1 MQNSIPYN
9 LEAEVAVLGGLLNDP
24 EKIYE
29 IREILYPECFYDK
42 KHRIIYD
49 AILSLVQ
56 NNKAI
61 DLLTTVDEL
70 KNNNKLI
77 EAGDV
82 EYLTKLSESVS
93 IATNIYSY
101 AQIVYDKSLI
111 RETINEAKQIIDKA
125 QSVDNADDV
134 IEFAGTRM
142 VALSKLMRSTDFLNW
157 DEVLD
162 QSLTKL
168 HELRENNT
176 KLTGLDTGYKILN
189 DKTNGFHGG
198 ELIVIAARPS
208 MGKTAFALNLMHNI
222 ATSVQNK
229 EPHIAF
235 FSLEM
240 PVDQIINRLL
250 AIQSLI
256 PMSKIKNGNLDD
268 DDMKMIIP
276 SYKIL
281 KELHMHIDET
291 PGVKIN
297 ELKTKARKL
306 KTENKLDAIFV
317 DYLQLITTNQAH
329 LGRTAEVSL
338 ISRELKA
345 LAKELDVP
353 VIALSQ
359 LSRKSEER
367 ASRKPQMSDIR
378 ESGAIEQD
386 ADIIMMLYR
395 PDYYSS
401 ADDGIMQSRVGEA
414 QVLLEKNRNG
424 ATGELEFTFLAET
437 NKFVPYEDKVEF

>member
-157 DEVLD
+157 DEILD

-222 ATSVQNK
+222 ATSTHNK

-240 PVDQIINRLL
+240 PADQIINRLL

-256 PMSKIKNGNLDD
+256 PMSKIKNE
-268 DDMKMIIP
+268 IP
-276 SYKIL
+276 KTTEKEDFEQFL
-281 KELHMHIDET
+281 KEFGPNWITYQYYTDKET
-291 PGVKIN
+291 NESLFSGV
-297 ELKTKARKL
+297 
-306 KTENKLDAIFV
+306 AIVEF
-317 DYLQLITTNQAH
+317 D
-329 LGRTAEVSL
+329 
-338 ISRELKA
+338 
-345 LAKELDVP
+345 KE
-353 VIALSQ
+353 
-359 LSRKSEER
+359 
-367 ASRKPQMSDIR
+367 
-378 ESGAIEQD
+378 EQ
-386 ADIIMMLYR
+386 
-395 PDYYSS
+395 S
-401 ADDGIMQSRVGEA
+401 
-414 QVLLEKNRNG
+414 QVLLDK
-424 ATGELEFTFLAET
+424 ELCIGGSKLNIET
-437 NKFVPYEDKVEF
+437 MEHFETRIKKKH